1 MTDLSPVIQDSVL
14 FHKIKNR
21 GIIKRYKN
29 GKSRYIDKPEWT
41 LELIEVSKNEN
52 DNHFTRVQ

>member
-29 GKSRYIDKPEWT
+29 GKSWYIDM
-41 LELIEVSKNEN
+41 ELIEVSKNEN

>member
-29 GKSRYIDKPEWT
+29 GKSWYIDIARM
-41 LELIEVSKNEN
+41 ELIEVSKNEN